1 MHLKINDYLKTERLW
16 QWAKN
21 FVVFTTPVGIGSIA
35 VDVLL
40 DVTISFFGISL
51 ISSATYVL
59 NDLRDINIDKSHPI
73 KKSRPIASGRLKK
86 NQALFFCL
94 ILISL
99 GLFLLMNLAINTFIY
114 GSLYLIIGAVYT
126 TRIKYTPYLDMITIS
141 VLFIIRVFI
150 GGSAV
155 NIEPSVFLTLF
166 IFFSS
171 FCLALSKRI
180 SIYVDKNIPLDSDY
194 KQFITTS
201 YNLTNLNKLLKFLS
215 VLSITTYSCWV
226 LIVKNNGKLDF
237 SQIILLV
244 SIVLLIR
251 IFYGIYYLSNS
262 SGLEDFVISIY
273 QKKTE
278 MAYFLAMLFSIF
290 IGIYFG

>member
-1 MHLKINDYLKTERLW
+1 M
-16 QWAKN
+16 
-21 FVVFTTPVGIGSIA
+21 VFTTPVGIGSIA

-126 TRIKYTPYLDMITIS
+126 TRINIHLLDMITIS

-155 NIEPSVFLTLF
+155 NIELRFLTLF

-180 SIYVDKNIPLDSDY
+180 SIYVEDSDY
-194 KQFITTS
+194 KQCITTS
-201 YNLTNLNKLLKFLS
+201 YNLTNLNKLLGIFS
-215 VLSITTYSCWV
+215 VLSI
-226 LIVKNNGKLDF
+226 
-237 SQIILLV
+237 
-244 SIVLLIR
+244 
-251 IFYGIYYLSNS
+251 
-262 SGLEDFVISIY
+262 
-273 QKKTE
+273 
-278 MAYFLAMLFSIF
+278 
-290 IGIYFG
+290 

>member
-1 MHLKINDYLKTERLW
+1 MHLKINDYLKTARLW

-226 LIVKNNGKLDF
+226 LIVKNNCKLVF
-237 SQIILLV
+237 YQIILLV

-273 QKKTE
+273 QKKLKWLISLQC
-278 MAYFLAMLFSIF
+278 YFQYL
-290 IGIYFG
+290 